1 MDLLLSA
8 SLTVNREYI
17 FCCGHHY
24 SQPYCFTAL
33 LRVPSSCENFFE
45 DCSTGNGYIYN
56 VGIHGDVML
65 LKKPLISF
73 VLVPSLLFHANKFMR
88 EFTSL
93 YIIYIYFLLLI
104 SPS

>member
-17 FCCGHHY
+17 FLLWPPL
-24 SQPYCFTAL
+24 STLLFYCFV

-56 VGIHGDVML
+56 VGIYDDVML
-65 LKKPLISF
+65 LKKPLITF

-93 YIIYIYFLLLI
+93 YMIYIFYYY
-104 SPS
+104 